1 MPSKLTY
8 FSQVSGAFNPTLTGS
23 FSAFYMQGVNMLLF
37 MPSISYNIEEN
48 WDIML
53 VGQSAFGEINNEF
66 KGIGTGVYL
75 RLMLSY

>member
-1 MPSKLTY
+1 
-8 FSQVSGAFNPTLTGS
+8 
-23 FSAFYMQGVNMLLF
+23 MQGVNMLLF

-53 VGQSAFGEINNEF
+53 VGQSAFGEVNNKF
-66 KGIGTGVYL
+66 KGIGTVVYL